1 MQNEQPE
8 EYRRRLRIVR
18 PVMWLTLLLDIA
30 SVGAYFG
37 GLLPAS
43 VSGAMLI
50 ACVLAAGLPMLG
62 LIRWVMAAYP
72 APALTPQAEV
82 DLAVRKRRFVEG
94 RGTYGFGLLWGVT
107 MAVWTG

>member
-43 VSGAMLI
+43 VSGAMLTVI
-50 ACVLAAGLPMLG
+50 GLCSAWQNHFGGGNVWKGRRYDRATLLG
-62 LIRWVMAAYP
+62 N
-72 APALTPQAEV
+72 
-82 DLAVRKRRFVEG
+82 
-94 RGTYGFGLLWGVT
+94 
-107 MAVWTG
+107 TGSDGMSPPRQIGGSL